1 MRSIH
6 NVIAGNSL
14 AILLTVVCVLPIT
27 ALLAFS
33 ATAPLDDATAS
44 LGLWLHDKYEWTF
57 PRFDTEER
65 FAKIGFAIRAVV
77 IAVSI
82 IGRNTSTRVR
92 DSKLTHP
99 LRLLV

>member
-33 ATAPLDDATAS
+33 ATAPLNF
-44 LGLWLHDKYEWTF
+44 LH
-57 PRFDTEER
+57 
-65 FAKIGFAIRAVV
+65 A
-77 IAVSI
+77 
-82 IGRNTSTRVR
+82 
-92 DSKLTHP
+92 
-99 LRLLV
+99 

>member
-6 NVIAGNSL
+6 TIIAGNSL

-33 ATAPLDDATAS
+33 TTAPLDDATAS

-65 FAKIGFAIRAVV
+65 FAKIGFAIRAVL
-77 IAVSI
+77 IAVGISFLYFWI
-82 IGRNTSTRVR
+82 TNWLNLGLARIR
-92 DSKLTHP
+92 
-99 LRLLV
+99 

>member
-6 NVIAGNSL
+6 KVIAGNSL

-27 ALLAFS
+27 ALVAFS

-44 LGLWLHDKYEWTF
+44 FGLWLHDRSDWTV

-65 FAKIGFAIRAVV
+65 FAKIGFAIRSVV
-77 IAVSI
+77 IAVAVSF
-82 IGRNTSTRVR
+82 
-92 DSKLTHP
+92 L
-99 LRLLV
+99 